1 MWLFINNVWLQ
12 WCPGLIF
19 LPDYWDKSEDFWDS
33 ILQYSYHLSHLRMF
47 LLWSPQIYSI
57 IPIFQVEL
65 NSIQTIEVVSVIWV
79 FRDHP
84 RNVSIS
90 SSQSSEHYLKRLRQ
104 SGWSCGN
111 QALRSQKTNQ
121 LLTKQISLLPL
132 AIWVAEVG
140 PLA

>member
-1 MWLFINNVWLQ
+1 MASVVSRPNLL
-12 WCPGLIF
+12 
-19 LPDYWDKSEDFWDS
+19 LPDYWVKSEDFWDS

-47 LLWSPQIYSI
+47 LLWSPQIYTI

-90 SSQSSEHYLKRLRQ
+90 SSQSPEHYLKRLRQ